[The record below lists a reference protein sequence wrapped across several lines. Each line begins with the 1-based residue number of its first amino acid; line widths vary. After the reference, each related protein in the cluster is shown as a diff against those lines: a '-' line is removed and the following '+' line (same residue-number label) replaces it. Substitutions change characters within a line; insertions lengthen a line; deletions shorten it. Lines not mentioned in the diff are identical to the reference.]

1 MSSLPPNTDT
11 LLQHAIAEDLGLTG
25 DLTSQMTI
33 PDDARSTAKIVARA
47 PGRISGLSAALR
59 VFELVDSTLA
69 IQRTSSDGVDTKT
82 RDTLAIVHGSTR
94 SILSAERVALNL
106 LGHLSGVA
114 TATRM
119 LVEAIADTGVRVMD
133 TRKTTPGLRAL
144 EKAAVRDGGGANH
157 RFGLFDAVMIKD
169 NHLAAIG
176 SVAEAVARARDGVGH
191 TVTIE
196 VEADTVH
203 QASDAAAA
211 GADIVLLDNMDPAT
225 TRAAVEAIS
234 GRCIVEASGGIT
246 VETIRSI
253 AETGVDVISVGWI
266 THSAPSLDVA
276 LDLES
281 H

>member
-11 LLQHAIAEDLGLTG
+11 LLQHAITEDLGLAG

-59 VFELVDSTLA
+59 VFELVDPTLA
-69 IQRTSSDGVDTKT
+69 IQRTSSDGVDTT
-82 RDTLAIVHGSTR
+82 TGDTLAIVHGSTR

-119 LVEAIADTGVRVMD
+119 LVEAIEDTGVRVMD

-176 SVAEAVARARDGVGH
+176 SVTEAVARARDGVGH

-196 VEADTVH
+196 VEASTVH